1 MSEYVATSPG
11 LFPLPDWAKSELSD
25 LKGHQKEDLITGDES
40 SEVRGVYDTSRTE
53 AVETQFEMGF
63 DRIVGGQHRWDDM
76 LAHPLTIHD
85 NVETGG
91 IIRYYDNNNF
101 YRDPRVTGELT
112 PTGDIADELAAT
124 AETLTE
130 INANNESNSDFPGG
144 DTALQAVL
152 PGPYSLADLA
162 TNNYYPDEA
171 TFLSAIGELLTKE
184 AAALPSHETLF
195 LLEPSLVTAAPNDDI
210 APLVSETISNIADA
224 TESEVIV
231 YTYFG
236 ALDEKTYAYLMDA
249 SVSALGFDI
258 VAGEREQTLYNVTE
272 YGVTT
277 DIALGVADG
286 QNTLVQSS
294 ETLAERA
301 SWFQNQVPSTEFD
314 TVYLTTS
321 AEPFYLPVNKH
332 REKLTALAGATTDS
346 PNAIT
351 ETEVEA

>member
-25 LKGHQKEDLITGDES
+25 LKGHQKEDLVTGDES
-40 SEVRGVYDTSRTE
+40 AEINAVYDTSQTE
-53 AVETQFEMGF
+53 AIETQLEMGL
-63 DRIVGGQHRWDDM
+63 DRVVSGQHRWDDM
-76 LAHPLTIHD
+76 LAHPLTTHD

-101 YRDPRVTGELT
+101 YRDPQITGELT
-112 PTGDIADELAAT
+112 PKSNIADELTAT
-124 AETLTE
+124 AEKLTE
-130 INANNESNSDFPGG
+130 IKNADEPGMDIPADG
-144 DTALQAVL
+144 AALQAVL
-152 PGPYSLADLA
+152 PGPYSLVDLA
-162 TNNYYPDEA
+162 TNSYYEDDA
-171 TFLSAIGELLTKE
+171 TFLSAVGQLLVEE

-195 LLEPSLVTAAPNDDI
+195 LLEPSLVTAAPDDDI
-210 APLVSETISNIADA
+210 APLVSEVLSNIADV
-224 TESEVIV
+224 TDSEVIV

-236 ALDEKTYAYLMDA
+236 ALDEKTYAHLMDA

-258 VAGEREQTLYNVTE
+258 VAGDREQTLHNVTE

-294 ETLAERA
+294 GTLIERA
-301 SWFQNQVPSTEFD
+301 NWFQSQVPSTDFD

-332 REKLTALAGATTDS
+332 REKLTALTAAATNNPDVT
-346 PNAIT
+346 
-351 ETEVEA
+351 TEVEA

>member
-1 MSEYVATSPG
+1 MMSEYVATSPG

-25 LKGHQKEDLITGDES
+25 LKGHQKEDLITGNES
-40 SEVRGVYDTSRTE
+40 AEIGDVYNTSRTE
-53 AVETQFEMGF
+53 AIETQCEMGL

-76 LAHPLTIHD
+76 LAHPLTIHE

-101 YRDPRVTGELT
+101 YRDPQVTGELT
-112 PTGDIADELAAT
+112 PTGDIADELTAT
-124 AETLTE
+124 AETLSE
-130 INANNESNSDFPGG
+130 IKAGSDVSGG
-144 DTALQAVL
+144 DAALQAVL

-162 TNNYYPDEA
+162 TNNYYEDDA
-171 TFLSAIGELLTKE
+171 TFLSAIGELLTEE

-195 LLEPSLVTAAPNDDI
+195 LLEPSLVTAAPDDEI
-210 APLVSETISNIADA
+210 APLVSETISDVADA
-224 TESEVIV
+224 TDSEVV
-231 YTYFG
+231 VHTYFG

-258 VAGEREQTLYNVTE
+258 VGSDREQTLYNVTE

-301 SWFQNQVPSTEFD
+301 NWFQNQVPSAEFD

-332 REKLTALAGATTDS
+332 REKLTALAGAATNNPAVT
-346 PNAIT
+346 T